1 MFFEVVTVSN
11 NNLYWISNF
20 IDITI
25 LIRVDILVILLKK

>member
-1 MFFEVVTVSN
+1 MFFEVVSISN

-20 IDITI
+20 VDITL